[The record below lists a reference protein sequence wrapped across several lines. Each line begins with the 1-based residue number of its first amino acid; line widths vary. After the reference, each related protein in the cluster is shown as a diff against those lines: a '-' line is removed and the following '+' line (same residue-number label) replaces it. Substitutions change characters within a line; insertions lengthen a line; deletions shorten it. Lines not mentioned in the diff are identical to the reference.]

1 MTEVNEQPNG
11 LCGFAVVG
19 AIPAVG
25 FALMIIVLAFGFPQ
39 PDGVLPALVTMAA
52 AVLLV
57 STVAAV
63 VTWRSGCVAHNVRLV
78 TALTM
83 AVVLGVTIAIP
94 QSMAALN
101 APWWGYTA
109 LPMGLG
115 ELLILAALAVTL
127 ACPRSTRQPSPSSVD
142 LTDGG

>member
-1 MTEVNEQPNG
+1 
-11 LCGFAVVG
+11 
-19 AIPAVG
+19 
-25 FALMIIVLAFGFPQ
+25 
-39 PDGVLPALVTMAA
+39 
-52 AVLLV
+52 
-57 STVAAV
+57 V
-63 VTWRSGCVAHNVRLV
+63 VTWRSGRVAHNVRLV

-115 ELLILAALAVTL
+115 ELFILAALAVTL